1 MEHSRIYK
9 SKARTRPPLFCLLPA
24 GKRHFIS
31 FRQIKESSMFDLWSC
46 YGIWGENSLTLLNNL
61 NGFLN
66 SCGLCSDGAR
76 IQVFQSTW
84 HANKIIIITK
94 PFHWLLYAWKFLDQA
109 RHPLLKFYRASYL
122 VANTMMSE
130 DFNSLDFIA
139 FQADESRHKVF
150 AFYADLEWRTI

>member
-1 MEHSRIYK
+1 M
-9 SKARTRPPLFCLLPA
+9 PPVLPA

-84 HANKIIIITK
+84 HTNKIIIITK
-94 PFHWLLYAWKFLDQA
+94 QFHWLLYAWKFLDQA

-122 VANTMMSE
+122 VANTMTSE